1 MELEA
6 LQTVV
11 GDIEALGA
19 SLVVISPQLEKYS
32 KQAAKK
38 LGLTFSVLS
47 DRGNRVAA
55 RFGLAFSLPEN
66 LRDLYRSFGLD
77 VERFNGDDAWTL
89 PMPGRFIADRQ
100 GKIVD
105 ANVHPDY
112 TVRPEPSDIPK
123 LLNHQ
128 EPYTG

>member
-1 MELEA
+1 
-6 LQTVV
+6 V
-11 GDIEALGA
+11 
-19 SLVVISPQLEKYS
+19 VVISPQLEKYS
-32 KQAAKK
+32 KQVAKK

-55 RFGLAFSLPEN
+55 GFGLAFSLPVN
-66 LRDLYRSFGLD
+66 LRDVYRSFGLD

-89 PMPGRFIADRQ
+89 PMPGRFIVDQQ
-100 GKIVD
+100 GQIFD

-128 EPYTG
+128 GPYTG